1 MKLLSELG
9 LDSPQQEKQAY
20 HRTLTQVML
29 SLAAVILVIFSIV
42 HVFLDLYVMAVVQG
56 ALAIVYALAYFD
68 FFKIASQR
76 FKEMAVV
83 TGTCIFFWFFLIDG
97 GIAKTAVYWIPFF
110 PFMIFA
116 VAGVRRGLGWIFLF
130 LSGAFLIQV
139 FVYLDKLSSPYTFE
153 EMLYF
158 FISFIFYVIVGM
170 LFEALRSKQQHELE
184 EKNNKLVRISD
195 TLNDTLATL
204 EEEVGKQTYELK
216 LSNRKLAQEVDKHK
230 QTNTELKSAEQ
241 RFYQAQKMEALGTL
255 VAGIAHDFNSLLAGI
270 NTNLFLLQRKIK
282 DTPQAQAPLDD
293 IEKMVFHASNMTKQL
308 LTYAR
313 KDDVEKSECN
323 LSLFMQDSLKLLKT
337 TLPSRIKIEMDM
349 TKTPLPVLVST
360 TQIQQVLMNLVNN
373 ARDALSSQKIP
384 VIRMV
389 VAHLSSAKS
398 LRSHHPVVG
407 EHWAYIT
414 VQDNG
419 KGISTEDLS
428 HIFDPF
434 FTTKETGEGTGLGLA
449 MCYGAI
455 ESHGGVI
462 EVESKLGQGSTFHV
476 YLPLVKQKQQQTIQ
490 QSVGKGLQGKGETIL
505 LVDDDENLCRA
516 QQSVLENLNYQVL
529 LAGNGFEAIKVYAE
543 SNVDMVIMDIMMP
556 EMGGIKAAQHILTM
570 DDTAKIIF
578 ASGYDKDSSTE
589 RFLRADF
596 VQVERLKRLDKPF
609 TIQQLCQIIRS
620 ELDNK

>member
-9 LDSPQQEKQAY
+9 LFTSSENKEQAY

-29 SLAAVILVIFSIV
+29 AIAAVILGVFSVV
-42 HVFLDLYVMAVVQG
+42 HVFLGLYVMAVVQ
-56 ALAIVYALAYFD
+56 AILAMLYALAYFD
-68 FFKIASQR
+68 FFKVASKR
-76 FKEMAVV
+76 FKEIAVV
-83 TGTCIFFWFFLIDG
+83 LGTCVLFWFFLIDG

-116 VAGVRRGLGWIFLF
+116 VAGVQRGLRWIFLF
-130 LSGAFLIQV
+130 LFGAMIV
-139 FVYLDKLSSPYTFE
+139 ETMVYLDILTSPYSFE

-170 LFEALRSKQQHELE
+170 LFEALRSKQQYELE
-184 EKNNKLVRISD
+184 EKNQKLLNVSD
-195 TLNDTLATL
+195 MLNETLVTL
-204 EEEVGKQTYELK
+204 EEEVEKRTSELK
-216 LSNRKLAQEVDKHK
+216 LSNSKLEQEVEEHK
-230 QTNTELKSAEQ
+230 QTNTELKKSEQ

-270 NTNLFLLQRKIK
+270 NANLFLIQRKIK
-282 DTPQAQAPLDD
+282 DTPQVQAPLDD

-313 KDDVEKSECN
+313 KDDVEKAQCN

-337 TLPSRIKIEMDM
+337 TLPSRIKIEIEI

-373 ARDALSSQKIP
+373 ARDALSRQEIP
-384 VIRMV
+384 VIRML
-389 VAHLSSAKS
+389 VAHLSDAQT
-398 LRSHHPVVG
+398 LRSQHPVTG
-407 EHWAYIT
+407 DWAYMC

-419 KGISTEDLS
+419 EGISEQHMS

-449 MCYGAI
+449 MSYGAI
-455 ESHGGVI
+455 QSHGGLI
-462 EVESKLGQGSTFHV
+462 EVESKVNQGSTFHI
-476 YLPLVKQKQQQTIQ
+476 YLPLVQQKKQKTIQ
-490 QSVGKGLQGKGETIL
+490 QSVHKDLQGCGETIL

-516 QQSVLENLNYQVL
+516 QQSVLENLNYKVL
-529 LAGNGFEAIKVYAE
+529 LAGNGFEAIKAYAE
-543 SNVDMVIMDIMMP
+543 SDVDIVIMDIMMP

-570 DDTAKIIF
+570 DDSANIIF

-596 VQVERLKRLDKPF
+596 AQVERIKRLDKPF
-609 TIQQLCQIIRS
+609 TIQQLCKIIRA
-620 ELDNK
+620 ELDES